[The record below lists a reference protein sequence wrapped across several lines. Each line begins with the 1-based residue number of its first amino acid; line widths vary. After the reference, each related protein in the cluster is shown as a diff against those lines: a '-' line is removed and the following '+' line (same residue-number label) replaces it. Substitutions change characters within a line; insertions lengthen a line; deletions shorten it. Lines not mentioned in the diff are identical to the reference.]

1 MSMKSNVVDH
11 RCAIGEVMRLEQQAG
26 VTLSN
31 LYVQLVLNRQ
41 LGVPDIFQQEGEKRR
56 FKKKKTLA
64 ALWRVNRNRE
74 SPKAKCHMGLLS
86 SPGEI

>member
-1 MSMKSNVVDH
+1 MLAVSMKSNVVDH

-26 VTLSN
+26 VTLSS

-56 FKKKKTLA
+56 FKKKNNCGSIVEGEQKQG
-64 ALWRVNRNRE
+64 E
-74 SPKAKCHMGLLS
+74 SKGQMPHGTA
-86 SPGEI
+86 E